1 MEPRE
6 FKYIYGPVYSWRLGM
21 SLGIDP
27 VTQKSKICNFDC
39 VYCQLGRTVQWTTQ
53 REEFVSVDAIMEEIH
68 ALAPMA
74 IDYYTFSGR
83 GEPTLAKNLGAM
95 IQALRQAGK
104 GKIAVITNAALIDQ
118 PDVQKDLSLADF
130 VLVKLDACDQA
141 SLEAIDVPA
150 SGITF
155 LNIVDGI
162 KSFQR
167 NFSGRL
173 ALQMMFMAGNISL
186 AARIAELAREIRPDE
201 IQLNT
206 PLRPSVVSPVSEEEL
221 KALKKH
227 FTGLPVVTVYEA
239 ERKEAR
245 PLDDKATVRRHG
257 NFKKGKV
264 HLNAP

>member
-1 MEPRE
+1 MKPRE

-27 VTQKSKICNFDC
+27 VTRESKVCNFDC
-39 VYCQLGRTVQWTTQ
+39 VYCQLGRTVQCTTQ
-53 REEFVSVDAIMEEIH
+53 REDFVSVDEIMEEIH

-95 IQALRQAGK
+95 IQALRQTGK

-118 PDVQKDLSLADF
+118 PDVQRDLSLADF

-141 SLEAIDVPA
+141 SLEAIDAPA
-150 SGITF
+150 GGIIF
-155 LNIVDGI
+155 SNIVDGI
-162 KSFQR
+162 KNFR
-167 NFSGRL
+167 RIFSGRL
-173 ALQMMFMAGNISL
+173 ALQIMFVAENASF
-186 AARIAELAREIRPDE
+186 AARIAEIARDIRPDE

-206 PLRPSVVSPVSEEEL
+206 PLRPSAVSPLSEEEL
-221 KALKKH
+221 KAIQNH

-239 ERKEAR
+239 ERKETH

-257 NFKKGKV
+257 NFKKGRIP
-264 HLNAP
+264 LNSS